1 MQFKI
6 FLEDLNQETRNR
18 IKWVLRHDLKEE
30 IDEAVAEGI
39 KQETAENE
47 AIDNYLNTH
56 NFGIEVKL

>member
-6 FLEDLNQETRNR
+6 FLEDLNQETQNR

-39 KQETAENE
+39 NQETAENE

>member
-18 IKWVLRHDLKEE
+18 IRWVLRHDLKEE

>member
-18 IKWVLRHDLKEE
+18 IRWVLRHDLKEE

-39 KQETAENE
+39 NQETAENE

>member
-39 KQETAENE
+39 DQETAENE